1 MKSGDEGILRDDL
14 CLIGGHI
21 SPGWRSKTSSY
32 LVSDARL
39 EITIDGA
46 FHEDKV

>member
-1 MKSGDEGILRDDL
+1 MTFALLVDTFHLGGVLKS
-14 CLIGGHI
+14 
-21 SPGWRSKTSSY
+21 SSY

-46 FHEDKV
+46 FHEDKL